1 MKKSTILLLFVVY
14 VVSFFIIGLLGHSI
28 RSYNPEIYPE
38 SIELFDPD
46 EKTVRTIDPI
56 DKDTGEKIYDYYF
69 LYKNY
74 DNIVPMRVRAV
85 VKPDNT
91 SFPGV
96 KFTKDEQN
104 TDFNLLTH
112 DTNPEIEEGFCAIT
126 LNITLEPFEVL
137 SAPFVV
143 VSTNQGTQIKVKACV
158 TFVGGF

>member
-38 SIELFDPD
+38 SIELVDPGDKTTRSVDIID
-46 EKTVRTIDPI
+46 EE
-56 DKDTGEKIYDYYF
+56 TGKILYNYYF

-74 DNIVPMRVRAV
+74 DNTEQMRIRAL

-91 SFPGV
+91 TFPEV

-104 TDFNLLTH
+104 NDFNILTH
-112 DTNPEIEEGFCAIT
+112 DTNPEIEVGFCVIS
-126 LNITLEPFEVL
+126 LNITLEPLEIL

-143 VSTNQGTQIKVKACV
+143 VSTNPGSQIKVKACV
-158 TFVGGF
+158 TFVGAF